1 MNINL
6 KIEKTSVPKIKPDQN
21 ALSFGKYF
29 TDHMF
34 MMDYTEQFGWHN
46 ARVIPYGPL
55 LMEPSA
61 MTLHYGQTIFE
72 GLKAYRADDGRIL
85 LFRPR
90 KNFERLNASSER
102 LCVPAIDCDFAVSAL
117 VELVKLD
124 AGWIPDAPETSLY
137 IRPFVFADEAGLGVR
152 PSNSYKLLI
161 ILSPVGAYY
170 PEGMNPVKIYV
181 EDVYVRAARGGVG
194 FTKAAGN
201 YASGLIAQTKA
212 KKMGFTQVLWLDGL
226 ERKYVEEVGTMN
238 IFFKIDGEILTPPLL
253 GSILPGVTRDSCLT
267 LLRDWGMKVTE
278 RPIEIAEVFDAHEKG
293 LLEEV
298 FGSGT
303 AAVISPVGGISM
315 AGRDVVINNNET
327 GDISRRLYDEII
339 GIQHGTRPDK
349 FGWTLEVK

>member
-1 MNINL
+1 MTIT
-6 KIEKTSVPKIKPDQN
+6 IERTTAPKQKPADPMK
-21 ALSFGKYF
+21 LGFGNFF

-34 MMDYTEQFGWHN
+34 LMDYTADKGWHSPLI
-46 ARVIPYGPL
+46 VPYGPL
-55 LMEPSA
+55 PLDPAA
-61 MTLHYGQTIFE
+61 MCLHYGQEVFE
-72 GLKAYRADDGRIL
+72 GMKAYRAGDGRTL

-90 KNFERLNASSER
+90 RNFERMNASNER
-102 LCVPAIDCDFAVSAL
+102 LCMPTMDVDFCLRALKLLIKTDIGWVPEDGES
-117 VELVKLD
+117 
-124 AGWIPDAPETSLY
+124 SLY
-137 IRPFVFADEAGLGVR
+137 IRPFIIAVDPFLGVR
-152 PSNSYKLLI
+152 ASQKYMFII

-201 YASGLIAQTKA
+201 YASGLVAQAKA

-238 IFFKIDGEILTPPLL
+238 IFFKIDGEVLTPPLL
-253 GSILPGVTRDSCLT
+253 GSILPGVTRDSCIE
-267 LLRDWGMKVTE
+267 LLKDWGIKVTE
-278 RPIEIAEVFDAHEKG
+278 RPIEIAEIFGAHEKG

-327 GDISRRLYDEII
+327 GEISHRLYDELI